1 MNKQLIQQYIN
12 KLKKEDIIIFSQKQG
27 INLTNNEL
35 DLIYYKIKDNS
46 ENILNNPLKEINSIK
61 DNISINV
68 YNKLIEIYDKYKF
81 FLDKIKR

>member
-68 YNKLIEIYDKYKF
+68 YNKLIELYDKYKF

>member
-35 DLIYYKIKDNS
+35 DLIFYKIKDNP
-46 ENILNNPLKEINSIK
+46 EKILNNPLKEINSIK

-68 YNKLIEIYDKYKF
+68 YNKLIELYDKYKF
-81 FLDKIKR
+81 FLNKIK

>member
-12 KLKKEDIIIFSQKQG
+12 KLKKEDIIIFSKKQG

-35 DLIYYKIKDNS
+35 DLIYYKIKDNP
-46 ENILNNPLKEINSIK
+46 EKILNNPLKEINSIK

-68 YNKLIEIYDKYKF
+68 YNKLIELYDKYKF

>member
-35 DLIYYKIKDNS
+35 DLIYYKIKDNP
-46 ENILNNPLKEINSIK
+46 EKILNNPLKEINSIK
-61 DNISINV
+61 DNISVNV
-68 YNKLIEIYDKYKF
+68 YNKLIELYDKYKF
-81 FLDKIKR
+81 LLDKIK

>member
-1 MNKQLIQQYIN
+1 MNKQLIQKYIN
-12 KLKKEDIIIFSQKQG
+12 KLKKEDIIIFSKKQG

-35 DLIYYKIKDNS
+35 DLIYYKIKDNP

-68 YNKLIEIYDKYKF
+68 YNKLIELYDKYKF

>member
-35 DLIYYKIKDNS
+35 DLIFYKIKDNP